1 MLVRLTL
8 VMGREP
14 TPAARAVFQR
24 VDRGKVLAGVSGD
37 GLAVAGRA
45 VVPQLGRVANRAA
58 RPLDVDVA
66 AHLTRRGKEALARQG
81 SSFGRIAG
89 RRCHPAVVRKPD
101 QARAVYL
108 RWTPTTLR
116 RRSPRELPPTSPT
129 AQVPL
134 YPLHGGCRSRGDF
147 AVTANLAPP
156 AASAR
161 SAPVPPGSRAREY
174 RRRRGSPSRDE
185 TSKTERDR
193 EIGRPLPAPSLFG

>member
-89 RRCHPAVVRKPD
+89 RRCHPLLFVSRDRLEMFFEMERKKDARPAQTPSYVPHGAGAPAPPGAGAPISPAWRLPLPAQSERSVPLPLTRVFAAVT
-101 QARAVYL
+101 RAVQ
-108 RWTPTTLR
+108 R
-116 RRSPRELPPTSPT
+116 R
-129 AQVPL
+129 
-134 YPLHGGCRSRGDF
+134 
-147 AVTANLAPP
+147 NLAPFL
-156 AASAR
+156 
-161 SAPVPPGSRAREY
+161 RAK
-174 RRRRGSPSRDE
+174 RD
-185 TSKTERDR
+185 KH
-193 EIGRPLPAPSLFG
+193 